1 MDGFFELIE
10 IIEAMELL
18 VKRRFKAEGY
28 TIGTMFVD
36 GVRLCDTLEDKDR
49 GLRQDMSLSQIKKL
63 KVYGQTAIPT
73 GRYRVRSYFWPKY
86 RQKYPLLEDVPG
98 YTGILIHG
106 GKNASASLGCILLG
120 ENRIKGGLV
129 NSAKY
134 VRDLTT
140 RIEIAERKGEKVWIT
155 IGY

>member
-1 MDGFFELIE
+1 
-10 IIEAMELL
+10 MELL

-63 KVYGQTAIPT
+63 K
-73 GRYRVRSYFWPKY
+73 PKY
-86 RQKYPLLEDVPG
+86 RQKYPLLEEVPG

-140 RIEIAERKGEKVWIT
+140 RIEIAERKGENVYIT